1 MGDNTCSQCQT
12 PEIVVDDTGN
22 DDILPDDNGIPLV
35 TTNTGLDVEV
45 DIDEHSTL
53 LDPNGNE
60 APRSENED
68 GRVDDTSGECYY
80 VGDLEHVRETIL

>member
-1 MGDNTCSQCQT
+1 M

-22 DDILPDDNGIPLV
+22 DDILPDDNGIPLL

-45 DIDEHSTL
+45 DINEQSTL
-53 LDPNGNE
+53 LDPNGKE
-60 APRSENED
+60 TPRSENED
-68 GRVDDTSGECYY
+68 GRVDGTPGECYY